1 MSTENKTLWSKLS
14 DAAKAGYEV
23 LKTEMAALKVE
34 MNETPAT
41 PVKMGE
47 SALQDGTVIKYTG
60 DTLAEGSEII
70 IVAADG
76 SGEIPAPE
84 GDHIL
89 QDGSTITVSIQDG
102 KSIVTAVKPAAAPE
116 EMKSEEAKQVSE
128 RVTKIVEKFIALEK
142 SFEAKF
148 KAQEIQI
155 ENLKL
160 KLGKVSAGVLANHNM
175 LVEFGAIPMANAIEE
190 PATETGK
197 AMSKKEKL
205 IEKFKTK

>member
-34 MNETPAT
+34 MNETTAQ
-41 PVKMGE
+41 VKMGE

-60 DTLAEGSEII
+60 ETLAEGSEII
-70 IVAADG
+70 VVAADG

-84 GDHIL
+84 GDLIL
-89 QDGSTITVSIQDG
+89 ADGSTITVSIQDG
-102 KSIVTAVKPAAAPE
+102 KSIVSAVKPASAAPE

-128 RVTKIVEKFIALEK
+128 RVTKIVEKFSALEK
-142 SFEAKF
+142 AFEAKF

-160 KLGKVSAGVLANHNM
+160 KLGKVSAGVIANHDM
-175 LVEFGAIPMANAIEE
+175 LVEFGAIPMAEAIEK
-190 PATETGK
+190 PADTST
-197 AMSKKEKL
+197 MTKKEKL
-205 IEKFKTK
+205 IQSLTN

>member
-1 MSTENKTLWSKLS
+1 MSIENKTLWSKLS

-70 IVAADG
+70 VVAPDG

-84 GDHIL
+84 GDHVL
-89 QDGSTITVSIQDG
+89 ADGTIITVSIQDG
-102 KSIVTAVKPAAAPE
+102 KSIVSAVKPAEAQA
-116 EMKSEEAKQVSE
+116 EMEAETAKQISE
-128 RVTKIVEKFIALEK
+128 RVTKIVEKFEAQFKSQADENKKLKTELEVTKLKLAKVAGTVIKNSEMLIEFGQLETAEALEK
-142 SFEAKF
+142 P
-148 KAQEIQI
+148 
-155 ENLKL
+155 
-160 KLGKVSAGVLANHNM
+160 
-175 LVEFGAIPMANAIEE
+175 LVD
-190 PATETGK
+190 TSK
-197 AMSKKEKL
+197 MSKKEKL
-205 IEKFKTK
+205 IQKFKTN

>member
-34 MNETPAT
+34 MNETPAQ
-41 PVKMGE
+41 VKMGE

-102 KSIVTAVKPAAAPE
+102 KSIVSAVKPAAEPE

-128 RVTKIVEKFIALEK
+128 RVTKIVEKFSALEK
-142 SFEAKF
+142 AFETKF

-175 LVEFGAIPMANAIEE
+175 LVEFGAIPMADAIEQPTKE
-190 PATETGK
+190 VK
-197 AMSKKEKL
+197 ISKGDILIQKL
-205 IEKFKTK
+205 HKK